1 MREASS
7 RIINWILLTKENF
20 PPHRR
25 LLLKINQMMIILKS
39 MGNIDFSMSKRLFN
53 LYKIYSAAATA
64 LSKFGSK
71 FNNFRYHMATGNFCQ
86 QDIITVLT
94 LFSPDTPLNNKQN
107 NTKVHESPSL
117 IYQCTQTYLH
127 HACVCGSSN

>member
-1 MREASS
+1 
-7 RIINWILLTKENF
+7 
-20 PPHRR
+20 
-25 LLLKINQMMIILKS
+25 
-39 MGNIDFSMSKRLFN
+39 MGNIDFSISKKKLKGWLFN
-53 LYKIYSAAATA
+53 LYKIYSAATA

-117 IYQCTQTYLH
+117 IYQCTQTYLT
-127 HACVCGSSN
+127 CVRVWKLKLIA